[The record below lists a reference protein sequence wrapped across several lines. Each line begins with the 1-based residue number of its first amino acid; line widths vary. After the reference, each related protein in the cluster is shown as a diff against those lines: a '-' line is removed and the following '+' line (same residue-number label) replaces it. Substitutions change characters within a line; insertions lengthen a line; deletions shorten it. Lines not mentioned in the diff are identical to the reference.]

1 MASRRMFSMDVVDTD
16 NFLEMPLTAQCLYFH
31 LGMRADDD
39 GFIDAPKRILR
50 YIGSNNDDLKIL
62 LTKGYL
68 IPFEDGVVVIRDW
81 LKNNQIRADRK
92 KSTRYTEKLSL
103 LAVEKDTYVVN
114 LYNDN
119 QLPYQMTTKCQPSD
133 NQVTY
138 QVATNCQPSDNQV
151 TYQMSTNC
159 QPIVNQVTTKCQPTA
174 NQVATNVTLNNNNDQ
189 LATNVMT
196 FGNQMSTNCQPSD
209 NQVST
214 NCQPSDNQ
222 VTTKCHP
229 QDRLGKDSIG
239 YNIVIS
245 NDITR
250 SKVQDNQNEKKRGNT
265 PYQEIVDMYNNIC
278 VSLPRVTKLSE
289 ARKKAIR
296 ARYNQYDIED
306 FKRLFE
312 TAEGS
317 SFLKG
322 GGGQD
327 WVASFDWLIKD
338 SNMAKVLD
346 GNYIDRHTE
355 PKKSY
360 QQFKEFSQRTCTQE
374 EMDELEK
381 KLLKN
386 NNVT

>member
-16 NFLEMPLTAQCLYFH
+16 KFLEMPLTAQCLYFH

-103 LAVEKDTYVVN
+103 LVVEKDTYVVN

-119 QLPYQMTTKCQPSD
+119 QVPYQLP
-133 NQVTY
+133 
-138 QVATNCQPSDNQV
+138 TNCQPS
-151 TYQMSTNC
+151 
-159 QPIVNQVTTKCQPTA
+159 A
-174 NQVATNVTLNNNNDQ
+174 
-189 LATNVMT
+189 
-196 FGNQMSTNCQPSD
+196 

-214 NCQPSDNQ
+214 
-222 VTTKCHP
+222 KCHT

-296 ARYNQYDIED
+296 ARYNQYAIED

-386 NNVT
+386 NNAT

>member
-1 MASRRMFSMDVVDTD
+1 MDVVDTD
-16 NFLEMPLTAQCLYFH
+16 KFLEMPLTAQCLYFH

-133 NQVTY
+133 NQVSY
-138 QVATNCQPSDNQV
+138 QVATN
-151 TYQMSTNC
+151 
-159 QPIVNQVTTKCQPTA
+159 CQPTA
-174 NQVATNVTLNNNNDQ
+174 NQVATNVILNNNNDQ

-196 FGNQMSTNCQPSD
+196 FGNQMSTNCQPSGNQLPTNCQPIA

-214 NCQPSDNQ
+214 
-222 VTTKCHP
+222 KCHT

-296 ARYNQYDIED
+296 ARYNQYAIED

-355 PKKSY
+355 PKKSD

>member
-138 QVATNCQPSDNQV
+138 QVATNCQPSDIPN
-151 TYQMSTNC
+151 
-159 QPIVNQVTTKCQPTA
+159 VNQ
-174 NQVATNVTLNNNNDQ
+174 L
-189 LATNVMT
+189 
-196 FGNQMSTNCQPSD
+196 STNCQPSD

-214 NCQPSDNQ
+214 NCQPSGNQ
-222 VTTKCHP
+222 CYTK
-229 QDRLGKDSIG
+229 
-239 YNIVIS
+239 
-245 NDITR
+245 
-250 SKVQDNQNEKKRGNT
+250 
-265 PYQEIVDMYNNIC
+265 
-278 VSLPRVTKLSE
+278 
-289 ARKKAIR
+289 
-296 ARYNQYDIED
+296 
-306 FKRLFE
+306 
-312 TAEGS
+312 
-317 SFLKG
+317 
-322 GGGQD
+322 
-327 WVASFDWLIKD
+327 
-338 SNMAKVLD
+338 
-346 GNYIDRHTE
+346 
-355 PKKSY
+355 
-360 QQFKEFSQRTCTQE
+360 
-374 EMDELEK
+374 
-381 KLLKN
+381 
-386 NNVT
+386 

>member
-1 MASRRMFSMDVVDTD
+1 MDVVDTD

-209 NQVST
+209 NQLST

-278 VSLPRVTKLSE
+278 VSLPHVTKLSE